1 MAGLTLF
8 LRKDTQLLLSQ
19 VLLNIVLPHKNIR
32 CTGTNGCLR
41 CPRTTAQTHTRRI
54 PSILKDIWI
63 QVFWFC
69 LCSTKRKMKEIG
81 KGKEAQYKLF
91 GFNIE
96 GDREIPTPRTCFMGN
111 QSSFTRPRRLKG
123 RACWQPEKLKH
134 CKSQRPD
141 AIFIRTPK

>member
-1 MAGLTLF
+1 MAACGAHV
-8 LRKDTQLLLSQ
+8 QL
-19 VLLNIVLPHKNIR
+19 HKH
-32 CTGTNGCLR
+32 
-41 CPRTTAQTHTRRI
+41 THGEF
-54 PSILKDIWI
+54 
-63 QVFWFC
+63 QVFLKIFESRRFFWSC

-91 GFNIE
+91 GFNIG

-134 CKSQRPD
+134 CKSPGPD
-141 AIFIRTPK
+141 AIFTRTLK